1 MDHAQEI
8 QVIRR
13 AKEGD
18 PSAFAELVE
27 SHQQRLYRFL
37 LRTTNQPELA
47 EDAVQDAFVRVLKNI
62 DRFDERYRFSTWL
75 FTIARRLLLNS
86 LQKKRPVNAGDWL
99 EAASSGVMQFSQ
111 ETDDPSEREFAA
123 EILDGAM
130 ESLTPHQREIVIL
143 YHHKGKTVHQVAEH
157 LGMPE
162 GTIKSHLHRAR
173 RRMRDWM
180 SSSDS
185 MLARVEEIM
194 EGAA

>member
-1 MDHAQEI
+1 MDHADEI

-13 AKEGD
+13 AKQGD
-18 PSAFAELVE
+18 PTAFAQLIE
-27 SHQQRLYRFL
+27 SHQERLFRFL
-37 LRTTNQPELA
+37 LRTTNQTELV
-47 EDAVQDAFVRVLKNI
+47 EDAVQDAFIRVLKNI

-86 LQKKRPVNAGDWL
+86 LQKKRPLNAGDWL
-99 EAASSGVMQFSQ
+99 EAASSSVMELSA
-111 ETDDPSEREFAA
+111 ETTDPSEREFAA

-130 ESLTPHQREIVIL
+130 ETLTPHQREIVIL
-143 YHHKGKTVHQVAEH
+143 YHHKGKTVHQVSDL

-180 SSSDS
+180 ISSDS
-185 MLARVEEIM
+185 VMARVEDIM
-194 EGAA
+194 SDVA

>member
-13 AKEGD
+13 AKQGD
-18 PSAFAELVE
+18 PTAFAELIE
-27 SHQQRLYRFL
+27 SHQERLYRFL
-37 LRTTNQPELA
+37 LRTTNQTELA
-47 EDAVQDAFVRVLKNI
+47 EDAVQDAFIRVLKNI

-86 LQKKRPVNAGDWL
+86 LQKKRPLNAGDWL
-99 EAASSGVMQFSQ
+99 DAASSSVMELSA
-111 ETDDPSEREFAA
+111 ESADSSDREFAA

-130 ESLTPHQREIVIL
+130 DSLTPHQREIVIL
-143 YHHKGKTVHQVAEH
+143 YHHKGKSVHQIADL

-180 SSSDS
+180 ASSDS
-185 MLARVEEIM
+185 IMSRVEDIM
-194 EGAA
+194 IGAA

>member
-1 MDHAQEI
+1 MDHAEEI
-8 QVIRR
+8 RVIRH
-13 AKEGD
+13 AKQGD
-18 PSAFAELVE
+18 PAAFAQLIE
-27 SHQQRLYRFL
+27 SHQERLYRFL
-37 LRTTNQPELA
+37 LRTSNQTELV
-47 EDAVQDAFVRVLKNI
+47 EDAVQDAFTRVLKNI

-86 LQKKRPVNAGDWL
+86 LQKKRPLNAGDWL
-99 EAASSGVMQFSQ
+99 DAASSGVMELSA
-111 ETDDPSEREFAA
+111 ETTDASEREFAA

-130 ESLTPHQREIVIL
+130 ETLTPHQREIVIL
-143 YHHKGKTVHQVAEH
+143 YHHKGKTVHQVADL

-185 MLARVEEIM
+185 VMARVEDIM
-194 EGAA
+194 SDVA

>member
-1 MDHAQEI
+1 MDHADEI
-8 QVIRR
+8 KVIRH
-13 AKEGD
+13 AKQGD
-18 PSAFAELVE
+18 PAAFAQLIE
-27 SHQQRLYRFL
+27 SHQERLYRFL
-37 LRTTNQPELA
+37 LRTTNQTELV
-47 EDAVQDAFVRVLKNI
+47 EDAVQDAFIRVLKNI

-86 LQKKRPVNAGDWL
+86 LQKKRPLNAGDWL
-99 EAASSGVMQFSQ
+99 DAASSSVMELSA
-111 ETDDPSEREFAA
+111 ETADASDREFAA

-130 ESLTPHQREIVIL
+130 ETLTPHQREIVIL
-143 YHHKGKTVHQVAEH
+143 YHHKGKSVHQVADL

-185 MLARVEEIM
+185 VMARVEDIM
-194 EGAA
+194 SDVA

>member
-8 QVIRR
+8 RIIRR

-27 SHQQRLYRFL
+27 SHQERLYRFL
-37 LRTTNQPELA
+37 LRTTNQAELA

-99 EAASSGVMQFSQ
+99 DSASSSVMELSE
-111 ETDDPSEREFAA
+111 ETRDPSDREFAA

-130 ESLTPHQREIVIL
+130 ETLSPHQREIVIL
-143 YHHKGKTVHQVAEH
+143 YHHKGKTVHQVAEL

-180 SSSDS
+180 ASSDS
-185 MLARVEEIM
+185 VLARVEEIM
-194 EGAA
+194 KDVA

>member
-1 MDHAQEI
+1 MDHADEI
-8 QVIRR
+8 QVIRQ
-13 AKEGD
+13 AKQGD
-18 PSAFAELVE
+18 PAAFAQLIE
-27 SHQQRLYRFL
+27 SHQERLYRFL
-37 LRTTNQPELA
+37 LRTTNQTELV
-47 EDAVQDAFVRVLKNI
+47 EDAVQDAFIRVLKNI

-86 LQKKRPVNAGDWL
+86 LQKKRPLNAGDWL
-99 EAASSGVMQFSQ
+99 DAASSSVMELSA
-111 ETDDPSEREFAA
+111 ETADASDREFAA

-130 ESLTPHQREIVIL
+130 ETLTPHQREIVIL
-143 YHHKGKTVHQVAEH
+143 YHHKGRSVHQVADL

-185 MLARVEEIM
+185 VMARVEDIM
-194 EGAA
+194 SDVA

>member
-1 MDHAQEI
+1 MDHADEI
-8 QVIRR
+8 QVIRQ
-13 AKEGD
+13 AKQGD
-18 PSAFAELVE
+18 PAAFAQLIE
-27 SHQQRLYRFL
+27 SHQERLYRFL
-37 LRTTNQPELA
+37 LRTSNQTELV
-47 EDAVQDAFVRVLKNI
+47 EDAVQDAFIRVLKNI

-86 LQKKRPVNAGDWL
+86 LQKKRPLNAGDWL
-99 EAASSGVMQFSQ
+99 DAASSSVMEHSA
-111 ETDDPSEREFAA
+111 ETTDACDREFAA

-130 ESLTPHQREIVIL
+130 ETLTPHQREIVIL
-143 YHHKGKTVHQVAEH
+143 YHHKGKTVNQVADL

-185 MLARVEEIM
+185 VMARVEDIM
-194 EGAA
+194 SDVA

>member
-1 MDHAQEI
+1 MDHADEI
-8 QVIRR
+8 KVIRH
-13 AKEGD
+13 AKQGD
-18 PSAFAELVE
+18 PAAFAQLIE
-27 SHQQRLYRFL
+27 SHQERLYRFL
-37 LRTTNQPELA
+37 LRTTNQTELV
-47 EDAVQDAFVRVLKNI
+47 EDAVQDAFIRVLKNI

-86 LQKKRPVNAGDWL
+86 LQKKRPLNAGDWL
-99 EAASSGVMQFSQ
+99 DAASSSVMELTA
-111 ETDDPSEREFAA
+111 ETSDASDREFAA

-130 ESLTPHQREIVIL
+130 ETLTPHQREIVIL
-143 YHHKGKTVHQVAEH
+143 YHHKGKSVHQVADL

-185 MLARVEEIM
+185 VMARVEDIM
-194 EGAA
+194 SDVA

>member
-13 AKEGD
+13 AKQGD
-18 PSAFAELVE
+18 PSAFAELIE
-27 SHQQRLYRFL
+27 SHQERLYRFL
-37 LRTTNQPELA
+37 LRTTNQTELA
-47 EDAVQDAFVRVLKNI
+47 EDAVQDAFIRVLRNI

-86 LQKKRPVNAGDWL
+86 LQKKRPLNAGDWL
-99 EAASSGVMQFSQ
+99 DAASSSVMALSV
-111 ETDDPSEREFAA
+111 ESDDESDREFAA
-123 EILDGAM
+123 EIIDGAM
-130 ESLTPHQREIVIL
+130 DALTPHQREIVIL
-143 YHHKGKTVHQVAEH
+143 YHHKSRSVHQIADL

-185 MLARVEEIM
+185 VMSRVEDIM
-194 EGAA
+194 SGVA

>member
-13 AKEGD
+13 AKQGD
-18 PSAFAELVE
+18 PSAFAELIE
-27 SHQQRLYRFL
+27 SHQERLYRFL
-37 LRTTNQPELA
+37 LRTTNQTELA
-47 EDAVQDAFVRVLKNI
+47 EDAVQDAFIRVLRNI

-86 LQKKRPVNAGDWL
+86 LQKKRPLNAGDWL
-99 EAASSGVMQFSQ
+99 DAASSSVMALSV
-111 ETDDPSEREFAA
+111 ESDDESEREFAS
-123 EILDGAM
+123 EIIDGAM
-130 ESLTPHQREIVIL
+130 DALTPHQREIVIL
-143 YHHKGKTVHQVAEH
+143 YHHKGRSVHQIADL

-185 MLARVEEIM
+185 VMSRVEDIM
-194 EGAA
+194 SGVA

>member
-1 MDHAQEI
+1 MDHADEI
-8 QVIRR
+8 QVIRQ
-13 AKEGD
+13 AKQGD
-18 PSAFAELVE
+18 PAAFAQLIE
-27 SHQQRLYRFL
+27 SHQERLYRFL
-37 LRTTNQPELA
+37 LRTTNQTELV
-47 EDAVQDAFVRVLKNI
+47 EDAVQDAFIRVLKNI

-86 LQKKRPVNAGDWL
+86 LQKKRPLNAGDWL
-99 EAASSGVMQFSQ
+99 DAASSSVMELSA
-111 ETDDPSEREFAA
+111 ETADASDREFAA

-130 ESLTPHQREIVIL
+130 ETLTPHQREIVIL
-143 YHHKGKTVHQVAEH
+143 YHHKGKSVHQVADL

-185 MLARVEEIM
+185 VMARVEDIM
-194 EGAA
+194 SDVA

>member
-1 MDHAQEI
+1 MDHADEI
-8 QVIRR
+8 QVIRH
-13 AKEGD
+13 AKQGD
-18 PSAFAELVE
+18 PAAFAQLIE
-27 SHQQRLYRFL
+27 SHQERLYRFL
-37 LRTTNQPELA
+37 LRTTNQTELV
-47 EDAVQDAFVRVLKNI
+47 EDAVQDAFIRVLKNI

-86 LQKKRPVNAGDWL
+86 LQKKRPLNAGDWL
-99 EAASSGVMQFSQ
+99 DAASSSVMELTA
-111 ETDDPSEREFAA
+111 ETSDVSDREFAA

-130 ESLTPHQREIVIL
+130 ETLTPHQREIVIL
-143 YHHKGKTVHQVAEH
+143 YHHKGKSVHQVADL

-185 MLARVEEIM
+185 VMARVEDIM
-194 EGAA
+194 SDVA

>member
-1 MDHAQEI
+1 MDHAEEI
-8 QVIRR
+8 KVIRH
-13 AKEGD
+13 AKQGD
-18 PSAFAELVE
+18 PAAFAQLIE
-27 SHQQRLYRFL
+27 SHQERLYRFL
-37 LRTTNQPELA
+37 LRTSNQTELV
-47 EDAVQDAFVRVLKNI
+47 EDAVQDAFIRVLKNI

-86 LQKKRPVNAGDWL
+86 LQKKRPLNAGDWL
-99 EAASSGVMQFSQ
+99 DAASSSVMELSA
-111 ETDDPSEREFAA
+111 ETTDASEREFAA

-130 ESLTPHQREIVIL
+130 ETLTPHQREIVIL
-143 YHHKGKTVHQVAEH
+143 YHHKGKTVHQVADL

-185 MLARVEEIM
+185 VMARVEEIM
-194 EGAA
+194 SDVA

>member
-13 AKEGD
+13 AKQGD
-18 PSAFAELVE
+18 PSAFAELIE
-27 SHQQRLYRFL
+27 SHQERLYRFL
-37 LRTTNQPELA
+37 LRTTNQTELA
-47 EDAVQDAFVRVLKNI
+47 EDAVQDAFIRVLRNI

-86 LQKKRPVNAGDWL
+86 LQKKKPLNAGDWL
-99 EAASSGVMQFSQ
+99 DAASSSVMAFSVDT
-111 ETDDPSEREFAA
+111 EDESDREFAA
-123 EILDGAM
+123 EIIDGAM
-130 ESLTPHQREIVIL
+130 DALTPHQREIVIL
-143 YHHKGKTVHQVAEH
+143 YHHKGRSVQQISDL

-180 SSSDS
+180 SSSES
-185 MLARVEEIM
+185 VMSRVEDIM
-194 EGAA
+194 SGVA

>member
-1 MDHAQEI
+1 MDHAEEI

-13 AKEGD
+13 AKQGD
-18 PSAFAELVE
+18 PAAFAQLIE
-27 SHQQRLYRFL
+27 SHQERLYRFL
-37 LRTTNQPELA
+37 LRTSNQTELV
-47 EDAVQDAFVRVLKNI
+47 EDAVQDAFIRVLKNI

-86 LQKKRPVNAGDWL
+86 LQKKRPLNAGDWL
-99 EAASSGVMQFSQ
+99 DAASSSVMELSA
-111 ETDDPSEREFAA
+111 ETTDASEREFAA

-130 ESLTPHQREIVIL
+130 ETLTPHQREIVIL
-143 YHHKGKTVHQVAEH
+143 YHHKGKTVHQVADL

-185 MLARVEEIM
+185 VMARVEEIM
-194 EGAA
+194 SDVA

>member
-8 QVIRR
+8 QIIRR
-13 AKEGD
+13 AKQGD
-18 PSAFAELVE
+18 PGAFAQLVE
-27 SHQQRLYRFL
+27 SHQERLYRFL

-86 LQKKRPVNAGDWL
+86 LQKKRPLNAGDWL
-99 EAASSGVMQFSQ
+99 EAASSGMIEFS
-111 ETDDPSEREFAA
+111 DDNSDSSDRVFTA

-130 ESLTPHQREIVIL
+130 ETLTPHQREIVIL
-143 YHHKGKTVHQVAEH
+143 YHHKGKSVHQVAEL
-157 LGMPE
+157 LGMPQ

-185 MLARVEEIM
+185 ILSRVEELM
-194 EGAA
+194 EDVA

>member
-1 MDHAQEI
+1 MDHADEI
-8 QVIRR
+8 QVIRQ
-13 AKEGD
+13 AKQGD
-18 PSAFAELVE
+18 PAAFAQLIE
-27 SHQQRLYRFL
+27 SHQERLYRFL
-37 LRTTNQPELA
+37 LRTTNQTELV
-47 EDAVQDAFVRVLKNI
+47 EDAVQDAFIRVLKNI

-86 LQKKRPVNAGDWL
+86 LQKKRPLNAGDWL
-99 EAASSGVMQFSQ
+99 DAASSSVMELSD
-111 ETDDPSEREFAA
+111 ETTDASDREFAA

-130 ESLTPHQREIVIL
+130 ETLTPHQREIVIL

-185 MLARVEEIM
+185 MLARVEQLM

>member
-1 MDHAQEI
+1 MDHADEI
-8 QVIRR
+8 KVIRH
-13 AKEGD
+13 AKQGD
-18 PSAFAELVE
+18 PAAFAQLIE
-27 SHQQRLYRFL
+27 SHQERLYRFL
-37 LRTTNQPELA
+37 LRTTNQTELV
-47 EDAVQDAFVRVLKNI
+47 EDAVQDAFIRVLKNI

-86 LQKKRPVNAGDWL
+86 LQKKRPLNAGDWL
-99 EAASSGVMQFSQ
+99 DAASSSVMELTA
-111 ETDDPSEREFAA
+111 ETSDASDREFAA

-130 ESLTPHQREIVIL
+130 ETLTPHQREIVIL
-143 YHHKGKTVHQVAEH
+143 YHHKGKSVHQVAEL

-185 MLARVEEIM
+185 VLARVEDIM
-194 EGAA
+194 SDVA